1 MRREDKRITDPETI
15 DTLIR
20 SALVCRIAMYD
31 GEMPYIVPF
40 SFGCDGRNIYL
51 HSAKEGRK
59 IDILRLNPQVCFEF
73 ETDCAV
79 LPAEKGCAFT
89 MRYKSA
95 IGYGVATF
103 IDTPADKIAALGLIM
118 RHYSDNNFTF
128 SEDEVKNIAVIR
140 IAIEQIS
147 AKQSGFNSVI

>member
-1 MRREDKRITDPETI
+1 MRRDDKKITDPVII

-20 SALVCRIAMYD
+20 GALVCRIAMYD

-40 SFGCDGRNIYL
+40 SFGYDGRSIYL
-51 HSAKEGRK
+51 HSARDGRK
-59 IDILRLNPQVCFEF
+59 IDILRRNPRLCFEF

-79 LPAEKGCAFT
+79 LPAEKACTFT
-89 MRYKSA
+89 MRYRSA

-103 IDTPADKIAALGLIM
+103 LDNPADKIAALALIM
-118 RHYSDNNFTF
+118 HHYSDREFTF
-128 SEDEVKNIAVIR
+128 SADDVKNIVVIS

-147 AKQSGFNSVI
+147 AKQSGFTNVS